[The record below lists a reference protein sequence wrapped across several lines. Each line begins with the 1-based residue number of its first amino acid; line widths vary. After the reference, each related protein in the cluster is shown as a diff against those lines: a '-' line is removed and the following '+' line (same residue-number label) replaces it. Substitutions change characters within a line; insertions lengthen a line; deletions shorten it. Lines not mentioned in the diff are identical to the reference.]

1 LLDDTYREAEEVV
14 AEGRRKAEAPLT
26 SKQAAA
32 ATAGIEGAIFDD
44 CVCVLKEGEEE
55 ADERMVLV

>member
-1 LLDDTYREAEEVV
+1 LLDDTYREAEGVE

-32 ATAGIEGAIFDD
+32 ATAGIECAIFDD
-44 CVCVLKEGEEE
+44 CVCVLEEGEG
-55 ADERMVLV
+55 

>member
-1 LLDDTYREAEEVV
+1 MV